1 MKLSI
6 APLHSSIFATSLPLV
21 ELFFF
26 GDFILWKISSDD
38 ALSNNTSSSSD
49 VESLPSMGEGKGSP
63 IKASLLN
70 CRDAAEE
77 DEDDEDGKTVIRAVS
92 KGGKPIT
99 PVMAEYV

>member
-1 MKLSI
+1 MKLR
-6 APLHSSIFATSLPLV
+6 LRHFTVVYLLQVCHSLSC
-21 ELFFF
+21 FFL
-26 GDFILWKISSDD
+26 GDFILWKISSDN

>member
-1 MKLSI
+1 
-6 APLHSSIFATSLPLV
+6 
-21 ELFFF
+21 
-26 GDFILWKISSDD
+26 
-38 ALSNNTSSSSD
+38 
-49 VESLPSMGEGKGSP
+49 MGEGKGSP